1 MTAGP
6 GGFGLLVAP
15 SGQIRPALEAA
26 FAPGKAAWI
35 TAMADPTTVRPEFMT
50 LADGWAHKD

>member
-1 MTAGP
+1 
-6 GGFGLLVAP
+6 LLVAP